1 MKMPRYIYECS
12 ECGGQFQVVHGMSE
26 EQDKCELCSSPT
38 SDLKRIPQMT
48 YTASKESQS
57 AQRVKKA
64 IEDNRN
70 ILKEATTEARGNTYD
85 G

>member
-12 ECGGQFQVVHGMSE
+12 KCGGQFQVVHGMSE
-26 EQDKCELCSSPT
+26 EQDKCELCFSFT
-38 SDLKRIPQMT
+38 SELKRIPQMT
-48 YTASKESQS
+48 YTASKETQS

-64 IEDNRN
+64 IEENRE
-70 ILKEATTEARGNTYD
+70 ILKQASQEAKGKTYD

>member
-1 MKMPRYIYECS
+1 MPRYIYECS

-26 EQDKCELCSSPT
+26 EQEKCELCFSPN
-38 SDLKRIPQMT
+38 SELKRIPQMT

-57 AQRVKKA
+57 AKRVKQA
-64 IEDNRN
+64 IEENRE
-70 ILKEATTEARGNTYD
+70 ILKQVTKEAKGKTYD